1 MKNPKSKIRFTKLQQ
16 FNTEEMNPKRIVI
29 LFLVGALYA
38 VSALAQQEQKP
49 AADDAA
55 AIAKETG
62 KSYRGANQFAFSE

>member
-1 MKNPKSKIRFTKLQQ
+1 MSSYAWQ
-16 FNTEEMNPKRIVI
+16 V
-29 LFLVGALYA
+29 LYIA

-62 KSYRGANQFAFSE
+62 KSHRGANQFAISE